1 MVRNTHGGN
10 KSKGMARKNMV
21 DNTEKRKLRLSG
33 DEMEKYAVVTR
44 LLGNGMFY
52 TTTNEGAELLGRIR
66 NKFKGRSRRGNDLT
80 LGTMVLVGLR
90 DWEAPNFKECDLLE
104 VYDANEVKQIRQ
116 ISSIDTR
123 LLNSYLDNHQS
134 GGASSG
140 GVEETTDGGITFS
153 TDTGV
158 DYFADIM
165 PEDLHASSNEKASRV
180 EEEIN
185 IDDI

>member
-1 MVRNTHGGN
+1 MVRNTNGGN

-66 NKFKGRSRRGNDLT
+66 NKFKGRSRRGNDLS

-90 DWEAPNFKECDLLE
+90 EWEAPNFKECDLLE

-123 LLNSYLDNHQS
+123 CLNVYLDNPQGGS
-134 GGASSG
+134 GSG
-140 GVEETTDGGITFS
+140 SVEETTDGGITFS

-158 DYFADIM
+158 DYFADVM
-165 PEDLHASSNEKASRV
+165 PEDLHGSNEKTNRV

>member
-21 DNTEKRKLRLSG
+21 DNNEKRKLRLSSG
-33 DEMEKYAVVTR
+33 ELEKYAVVTR
-44 LLGNGMFY
+44 LLGHGMFY
-52 TTTNEGAELLGRIR
+52 TTTNEGEELLGRIR
-66 NKFKGRSRRGNDLT
+66 NKFKGRSRRGNDLSM
-80 LGTMVLVGLR
+80 GTMVLIGLR
-90 DWEAPNFKECDLLE
+90 EWEAPNFKECDLLE

-123 LLNSYLDNHQS
+123 LINNYLDNPQG
-134 GGASSG
+134 GGASGS
-140 GVEETTDGGITFS
+140 VSEEINDGGITFS

-158 DYFADIM
+158 DYFADVM
-165 PEDLHASSNEKASRV
+165 PETQSGSGEKVSFAD
-180 EEEIN
+180 EEIN

>member
-21 DNTEKRKLRLSG
+21 DNTEKRKLRLSSC
-33 DEMEKYAVVTR
+33 DLEKFAVVTR
-44 LLGNGMFY
+44 LLGHGMFY
-52 TTTNEGAELLGRIR
+52 TTTSEGVELLGRIR

-80 LGTMVLVGLR
+80 LGTMVLIGLR
-90 DWEAPNFKECDLLE
+90 EWESPNYKECDLLE
-104 VYDANEVKQIRQ
+104 VYDTNEVKQIRQ

-123 LLNSYLDNHQS
+123 LLSQYLDN
-134 GGASSG
+134 G
-140 GVEETTDGGITFS
+140 TTGPTSTEDCTDNGISFS
-153 TDTGV
+153 ADAGT

-165 PEDLHASSNEKASRV
+165 PDQQSNEKETTA

>member
-52 TTTNEGAELLGRIR
+52 TTTNEGDELLGRIR

-80 LGTMVLVGLR
+80 IGTMVLVGLR
-90 DWEAPNFKECDLLE
+90 EWEAPNFKECDLLE

-123 LLNSYLDNHQS
+123 LLNNYLDNPTG
-134 GGASSG
+134 GGASGSAT
-140 GVEETTDGGITFS
+140 EESNDGGIAFS
-153 TDTGV
+153 TDTAT
-158 DYFADIM
+158 DYFADVM
-165 PEDLHASSNEKASRV
+165 PEDMNQKAPASHA

-185 IDDI
+185 VDDI

>member
-21 DNTEKRKLRLSG
+21 DNTEKRKLRLSSC
-33 DEMEKYAVVTR
+33 DLEKFAVVTR
-44 LLGNGMFY
+44 LLGHGMFY
-52 TTTNEGAELLGRIR
+52 TTTNEGVELLGRIR
-66 NKFKGRSRRGNDLT
+66 NKFKGRSRRGNDLS

-90 DWEAPNFKECDLLE
+90 EWEAPNYKECDLLE

-123 LLNSYLDNHQS
+123 LLAQYLDN
-134 GGASSG
+134 GPNGNSSSA
-140 GVEETTDGGITFS
+140 EECDDNGISFS
-153 TDTGV
+153 TDAGT
-158 DYFADIM
+158 DYFADII
-165 PEDLHASSNEKASRV
+165 PEEMQSADKSKMIDA
-180 EEEIN
+180 EIN

>member
-21 DNTEKRKLRLSG
+21 DNTEKRKLRLSSC
-33 DEMEKYAVVTR
+33 DLEKFAVVTR

-52 TTTNEGAELLGRIR
+52 TTTNEGDELLGRIR

-90 DWEAPNFKECDLLE
+90 EWEAPNYKECDLLE

-116 ISSIDTR
+116 ISSIDTQ
-123 LLNSYLDNHQS
+123 LFTQYFDNGTAGS
-134 GGASSG
+134 GSSTKEG
-140 GVEETTDGGITFS
+140 DDNGISFS
-153 TDTGV
+153 TDADT
-158 DYFADIM
+158 DYFADLM
-165 PEDLHASSNEKASRV
+165 PADIQSNEKERII
-180 EEEIN
+180 EDEIN

>member
-66 NKFKGRSRRGNDLT
+66 NKFKGKSRRGNDLT

-123 LLNSYLDNHQS
+123 LINSYLDNHQS
-134 GGASSG
+134 VGASSG
-140 GVEETTDGGITFS
+140 SAEETTDGGITFS
-153 TDTGV
+153 TDAGV
-158 DYFADIM
+158 DYFADLM
-165 PEDLHASSNEKASRV
+165 PKDLHASNEKASRV

>member
-21 DNTEKRKLRLSG
+21 DNTQQRKLRLSNC
-33 DEMEKYAVVTR
+33 ELEKYAIVTR

-52 TTTNEGAELLGRIR
+52 TTTNEGDELLGRIR

-80 LGTMVLVGLR
+80 VGTMILIGLR
-90 DWEAPNFKECDLLE
+90 EWEAPKFKECDLLE
-104 VYDANEVKQIRQ
+104 VYDPNEVKQIRQ

-123 LLNSYLDNHQS
+123 LFIQYLDNGHS
-134 GGASSG
+134 GAADED
-140 GVEETTDGGITFS
+140 GVVEDGITFS
-153 TDTGV
+153 TDCGT

-165 PEDLHASSNEKASRV
+165 PDMSTAASSNEKASR
-180 EEEIN
+180 EEDIN

>member
-21 DNTEKRKLRLSG
+21 DNTEKRKLRLSN
-33 DEMEKYAVVTR
+33 DELEKYAVVTR

-123 LLNSYLDNHQS
+123 LINQYLDNFS
-134 GGASSG
+134 VGGASS
-140 GVEETTDGGITFS
+140 VEDTPDDGIAFS
-153 TDTGV
+153 TDAGS

-165 PEDLHASSNEKASRV
+165 PVSEGTGSSNEKANIH
-180 EEEIN
+180 EDEIN